1 MRKKDWE
8 AVIFDMDGV
17 LVNSEPHHQVIE
29 RGMFD
34 EMKIPVSE
42 EEHREFMG
50 MASDEMWA
58 ALIGRY
64 HLTHTKGELM
74 DKNNAHIIRYFSD
87 LKDSYVIPGVKN
99 FLEALEQHQM
109 PVAVASSSSASV
121 VDHLLE
127 GAGLSRFFEI
137 RVSGQMV
144 EKSKPEPFIYF
155 YTAELLEVDPEA
167 CLVIEDSTN
176 GILSAKAAG
185 MYCVAYQGVGYGGQ
199 DQSMADLII
208 RDFDE
213 LLELFSR

>member
-1 MRKKDWE
+1 MRKKDWN

-17 LVNSEPHHQVIE
+17 LVNSEPHHQIIE

-34 EMKIPVSE
+34 EMELPVSE

-64 HLTHTKGELM
+64 NLTQTKEELM
-74 DKNNAHIIRYFSD
+74 DKNNEYIIRYFSD
-87 LKDSYVIPGVKN
+87 LRDPYVIPGVKN
-99 FLEALEQHQM
+99 FLEVLEQRKV

-127 GAGLSRFFEI
+127 GGGLSRFFDI

-144 EKSKPEPFIYF
+144 EKSKPEPFIY
-155 YTAELLEVDPEA
+155 YHTAELLKVDPDT

-213 LLELFSR
+213 LREIFSR